1 MSKGCIKLA
10 SNCFS
15 DLPKVKKLLNIE
27 QFFSPEILFECKL
40 KIMVEFGCALGIV
53 RNASLNE

>member
-1 MSKGCIKLA
+1 M
-10 SNCFS
+10 
-15 DLPKVKKLLNIE
+15 KKL
-27 QFFSPEILFECKL
+27 FEFKL